1 MQNKLRS
8 IKLVYSFI
16 FFNCIYGVNVTF
28 KPDVITQ
35 PDGET
40 IRCFVSGDEYFNWAH
55 DENGYTLI
63 QSQNYGFFYYGVM
76 DGDEVVPSEYLVGSV
91 IPADAGLTPW
101 SIISK
106 DAYLDRRRAFWEDID
121 RDLRDAPTHGTIN
134 NLNVYIRFS
143 DQSEFSDPRSQHD
156 QLFNDPEGPSLLH
169 YFEEVSY
176 DTLHVYTHHYPECD
190 FSTNYS
196 YQDEHPR
203 SYYMPYNAST
213 NPNGYTDSQRAY
225 REQTLLRNAIESIAD
240 EVPALSLIHI

>member
-63 QSQNYGFFYYGVM
+63 QSQNDGFFYYGVI
-76 DGDEVVPSEYLVGSV
+76 DGDEVVPSEYLVCSV

-101 SIISK
+101 S
-106 DAYLDRRRAFWEDID
+106 F
-121 RDLRDAPTHGTIN
+121 
-134 NLNVYIRFS
+134 FS
-143 DQSEFSDPRSQHD
+143 
-156 QLFNDPEGPSLLH
+156 
-169 YFEEVSY
+169 
-176 DTLHVYTHHYPECD
+176 
-190 FSTNYS
+190 
-196 YQDEHPR
+196 
-203 SYYMPYNAST
+203 
-213 NPNGYTDSQRAY
+213 
-225 REQTLLRNAIESIAD
+225 
-240 EVPALSLIHI
+240 